1 MVDFSDFRHQIGS
14 QIGHFGVQNGPF
26 WGSQQLQGASE
37 HPFGGR
43 LPSEYAHLG
52 HLGPFGHM
60 GRKWGILPLFS
71 PFRPDGSKYDC
82 TTIKRSWSKLVI
94 YDTHMIHMM
103 HITQYGGL
111 DPSRDMV
118 QGPQIWGARGPDMG
132 PPPRGHICLYEAVWT
147 L

>member
-1 MVDFSDFRHQIGS
+1 MAVFLWDSMERQILLVMRIAHSDLPKWVQNGHFWGPKWSILATLRYQIGS

-60 GRKWGILPLFS
+60 GGNGVFY
-71 PFRPDGSKYDC
+71 PF
-82 TTIKRSWSKLVI
+82 LVHF
-94 YDTHMIHMM
+94 D
-103 HITQYGGL
+103 Q
-111 DPSRDMV
+111 
-118 QGPQIWGARGPDMG
+118 MG
-132 PPPRGHICLYEAVWT
+132 K
-147 L
+147 